1 MRSKKLWLRD
11 KLLLGIALLGDIF
24 EEFQDPGGFVS
35 FSYKQMYGFTPAKY
49 KKHNFYVL
57 VSRLLKANQISK
69 TVRCGEVYLTLTNHK
84 GILVERFPL
93 IKLRDKWDGKFR
105 VVIFDIE
112 EVNKRRRDFLRNKLK
127 ELGFGMWQRS
137 VWVSPLPIE
146 KEFKE
151 FLKEQKLLT
160 AVHILTIPKEDC
172 GNLHMFADKIWKIE
186 EVNKAYKEWIKA
198 LKEKIRNKGRAYK
211 QLKEQF
217 WEILLKDPFLP
228 RIFLPEDWA
237 GEKALD
243 LFKETTV
250 I

>member
-11 KLLLGIALLGDIF
+11 RLLLGIALLGDIF

-35 FSYKQMYGFTPAKY
+35 FSYKQMYGFTPNKY

-57 VSRLLKANQISK
+57 LSRLSKANQISK
-69 TVRCGEVYLTLTNHK
+69 TVRDGEVYLTLSNHK

-93 IKLRDKWDGKFR
+93 MRLRDKWDGKFR

-112 EVNKRRRDFLRNKLK
+112 EVNKRRRDFLRGKLK

-151 FLKEQKLLT
+151 FLKEQELLT
-160 AVHILTIPKEDC
+160 AVHILTVPKEDC
-172 GNLHMFADKIWKIE
+172 GNLQIFANRIWKIE
-186 EVNKAYKEWIKA
+186 EINKEYKEWIKA
-198 LKEKIRNKGRAYK
+198 LDEKVKNKGNTYK
-211 QLKEQF
+211 SLKEQF
-217 WEILLKDPFLP
+217 WNILLKDPFLP
-228 RIFLPEDWA
+228 KIFLPKDWV
-237 GEKALD
+237 GEKALS
-243 LFKETTV
+243 LFKETMV